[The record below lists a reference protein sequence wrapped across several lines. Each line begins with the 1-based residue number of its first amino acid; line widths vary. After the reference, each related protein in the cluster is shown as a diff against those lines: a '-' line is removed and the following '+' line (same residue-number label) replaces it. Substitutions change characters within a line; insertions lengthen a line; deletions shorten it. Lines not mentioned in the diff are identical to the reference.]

1 MLLLSVINRIETGFK
16 ILDELLT
23 GGFPKPSSILLIG
36 PIGTGKSTIAQQF
49 LWNAL
54 LKGYKAI
61 YVTVDTPP
69 NDIIENML
77 NYGWDVKNY
86 VMSGQLVFV
95 DGFSPRVGLD
105 TIAHYIIENPFDPDE
120 VLRTLM
126 LAEHEAFSSGGGVLL
141 FSHLSTIMFTWSKNN
156 IIKFMERMHAEARKF
171 NSVYL
176 FIYNE
181 GVRNPYI
188 ETFIRQI
195 PDVVIRV
202 SREWDGLIA
211 KQYLWVEKCL
221 KTNYRKVKLLCTPT
235 PEGVKLVYGDLSE
248 RGTD

>member
-1 MLLLSVINRIETGFK
+1 MKETNRIETGFK
-16 ILDELLT
+16 ILDELLS
-23 GGFPKPSSILLIG
+23 GGFPIPSSILLIG

-61 YVTVDTPP
+61 YVSVDTPP

-86 VMSGQLVFV
+86 IANGQLNFV

-105 TIAHYIIENPFDPDE
+105 TIARYIIENPFDPDE
-120 VLRTLM
+120 VMRTLM
-126 LAEHEAFSSGGGVLL
+126 LAEHETFSSEGGVLL
-141 FSHLSTIMFTWSKNN
+141 FSHLSTIMFTWNKNK

-181 GVRNPYI
+181 GVRNPFI
-188 ETFIRQI
+188 ESFIRQI

-202 SREWDGLIA
+202 SLEWNETSA
-211 KQYLWVEKCL
+211 KQYLWIEKCL
-221 KTNYRKVKLLCTPT
+221 KTNYHKVRLLCMPT
-235 PEGVKLVYGDLSE
+235 PRGVDLLFGDFRE
-248 RGTD
+248 RGVNQ